1 MELLKRVLILQAAV
15 WAACGVAITVVPR
28 FVLESLFD
36 LPEMPDLGYVRVAGV
51 CSLSLAMLMVL
62 LARRLQE
69 LWWWSWAFVVATA
82 GTAIIGVLN
91 ASFGLPEGVSPLLW
105 WLFAAAS
112 TAFTVGL
119 LAGLAKAGTENP
131 PL

>member
-15 WAACGVAITVVPR
+15 WAVCGITIAVAPG
-28 FVLESLFD
+28 FVLESLLD

-62 LARRLQE
+62 LSRRLDE
-69 LWWWSWAFVVATA
+69 LWWWCWAFVVATA
-82 GTAIIGVLN
+82 GTALIALLN
-91 ASFGLPEGVSPLLW
+91 ASFGLPEGASALLW
-105 WLFAAAS
+105 WLFAATS
-112 TAFTVGL
+112 TGFTLAL

-131 PL
+131 PV